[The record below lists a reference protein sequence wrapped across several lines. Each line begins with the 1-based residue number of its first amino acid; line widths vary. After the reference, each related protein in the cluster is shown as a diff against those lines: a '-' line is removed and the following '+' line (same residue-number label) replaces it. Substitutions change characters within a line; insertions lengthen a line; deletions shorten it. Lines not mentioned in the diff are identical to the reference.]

1 MADKKGPTGQQ
12 LSGAEK
18 SAILLLSIGEENAA
32 KIFELMEEEEIKEV
46 SYAMTNLG
54 SVDPNVIDQLIHD
67 FSNEISGSTSFVG
80 NIANTEK
87 LLEKVLGKDRVNALM
102 DEIRG
107 PAGKN
112 TWEKLGNVNE
122 DMLANYLK
130 NEYPQTVALITSKIS
145 PAHAARVL
153 SVLPEEFTFE
163 VIMRMLNMDSV
174 KKEVLDGV
182 EKTLRAEFISTLAK
196 TQKQD
201 SNEIMAEIFN
211 NFDRSNE
218 AKFMGMLEERI
229 PESAEKIKSLMFTF
243 DDLLSINTAGIQIL
257 MRTIDKSKLAVALK
271 GASQNIREMFLNNM
285 SQRASKIL
293 LEDME
298 SMGPV
303 RLRDVD
309 EAQSEIVMLA
319 KDLSSKGEIVIA
331 DTNSKDEF
339 IY

>member
-1 MADKKGPTGQQ
+1 MAEKPTTMQ

-54 SVDPNVIDQLIHD
+54 SVDPQVIDQLLHD
-67 FSNEISGSTSFVG
+67 FTNEMSSSTSFVG
-80 NIANTEK
+80 NIANTER

-211 NFDRSNE
+211 NFDRTHE

-243 DDLLSINTAGIQIL
+243 DDLLSINTAGIQVL
-257 MRTIDKSKLAVALK
+257 LRTIDKSKLAVALK

-285 SQRASKIL
+285 SQRASKIM

>member
-1 MADKKGPTGQQ
+1 MAEKSGSTQQ

-18 SAILLLSIGEENAA
+18 TAILLLSVGEESAS
-32 KIFELMEEEEIKEV
+32 KIFELMGEDEIKEV
-46 SYAMTNLG
+46 SFAMTNLG
-54 SVDPNVIDQLIHD
+54 SVKPDVIERLIHD
-67 FSNEISGSTSFVG
+67 FSDEMSNSMSFVG
-80 NIANTEK
+80 NVANTER
-87 LLEKVLGKDRVNALM
+87 LLEKVLGKERVDMLM

-130 NEYPQTVALITSKIS
+130 NEYPQTVALITSKINS
-145 PAHAARVL
+145 AHAARVL

-182 EKTLRAEFISTLAK
+182 EKTLRAEFISTLSK

-211 NFDRSNE
+211 NFDRTHE
-218 AKFMGMLEERI
+218 AKFMGLLEERL
-229 PESAEKIKSLMFTF
+229 PESAAKIKSLMFTF
-243 DDLLSINTAGIQIL
+243 DDLASVNVAGIQVL
-257 MRTIDKSKLAVALK
+257 LRSIDKAKLAIALK
-271 GASQNIREMFLNNM
+271 GASQNIRELFLNNM
-285 SQRASKIL
+285 SQRASKIMM
-293 LEDME
+293 EDME

-309 EAQSEIVMLA
+309 EAQSEIVLLA
-319 KDLSSKGEIVIA
+319 KDLSAKGEIIIA